1 MTVTSTQGIP
11 TFLSSVCMQSQFNT
25 IQLFMGFGDLY
36 SSLQKLQTERV
47 GTCLLRT
54 RPLIDDQ
61 SALNSEQDKLSK
73 QRHGAKLI
81 CNRQLVSRGKN
92 LWLQLE
98 IIAWLCLKWKAHC
111 FKKSKRFREKNLLLL
126 LWSISKVWDMS
137 QHCTGGCL
145 VSSVAIWLHY
155 IAFWEAVRNIFHDF
169 LQTKQCF
176 KQ

>member
-1 MTVTSTQGIP
+1 
-11 TFLSSVCMQSQFNT
+11 MQSQFNT

-81 CNRQLVSRGKN
+81 CNRQLFHVAK
-92 LWLQLE
+92 
-98 IIAWLCLKWKAHC
+98 IC
-111 FKKSKRFREKNLLLL
+111 
-126 LWSISKVWDMS
+126 
-137 QHCTGGCL
+137 GC
-145 VSSVAIWLHY
+145 
-155 IAFWEAVRNIFHDF
+155 N
-169 LQTKQCF
+169 
-176 KQ
+176 